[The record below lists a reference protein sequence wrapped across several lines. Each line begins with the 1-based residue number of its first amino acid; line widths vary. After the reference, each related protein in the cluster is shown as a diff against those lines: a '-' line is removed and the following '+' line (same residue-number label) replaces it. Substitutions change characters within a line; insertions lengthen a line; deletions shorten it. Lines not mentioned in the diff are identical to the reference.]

1 MGRAF
6 EDRWGAPVRAGSA
19 DAVALLDQAVEDL
32 AALAGDPVA
41 DAEAAVAADD
51 SLVLGHIYRA
61 YLALYG
67 TTPEGVATAAEIVK
81 KLDAAVLGE
90 REAHHL
96 RAARSWADGDWEA
109 TARSLERALLCH
121 PRDLLALKVAQDLY
135 FFLGNRLELRDVAA
149 RVLPAWPR
157 SRPGWGYVQGMYAFG
172 LEENAAYRQA
182 ESRAR
187 AALDHN
193 PRDVWSVHAL
203 AHVFEME
210 GSQRDGVEFLT
221 KSAGDWS
228 GSFFAIHNWW
238 HRTLYHLELG
248 EIDEALA
255 LYDSPIRAG
264 RSTEWLDVVDAAA
277 LLWRLSLFGVD
288 VTDRAAQLA
297 ADIDDLVGD
306 PVYIFNDWHAVM
318 AFGLAGDQARV
329 ERVILANRHLTAP
342 TNRMAAER
350 AGLDLLEAFGA
361 FAAGRPDRAIDLL
374 IDIRPRANAVGG
386 SHAQRDV
393 IDLTLIAAA
402 ARAGD
407 DSLTRAL
414 VTERVARKPSAET
427 SARQLVILEAG
438 RFRADLMF
446 RLRVIPIFLPP
457 LRARPGDVRLL
468 CGRLIAELNDRGR
481 RRVEHIAP
489 SAMAILEGYPFP
501 GNVRELKN
509 MLEYAFAIGEGPVL
523 GPANL
528 PPELSDPQASI
539 DDDAPAVPDPPAP
552 HPPAREGIS
561 PRGAAVCA
569 RARAHRGQPR
579 PCGAESSACPG

>member
-1 MGRAF
+1 LGKAF
-6 EDRWGAPVRAGSA
+6 ADRWGVPVRSGSA
-19 DAVALLDQAVEDL
+19 EAVALLDEAIEDL

-51 SLVLGHIYRA
+51 SLVLGHIYQA

-67 TTPEGVATAAEIVK
+67 TTSESVATAAEMVK
-81 KLDAAVLGE
+81 KLDEAVLGE

-96 RAARSWADGDWEA
+96 RAARSWADGDWQA
-109 TARSLERALLCH
+109 AARSLERALLCH
-121 PRDLLALKVAQDLY
+121 PRDLLALKVVQDLY
-135 FFLGNRLELRDVAA
+135 FFLGNRLELRDSAA

-157 SRPGWGYVQGMYAFG
+157 GLPGWGYVQGIYAFG
-172 LEENAAYRQA
+172 LEENADYRQA

-193 PRDVWSVHAL
+193 PGDVWSVHAL

-221 KSAGDWS
+221 ASADHWS

-248 EIDEALA
+248 EIDEALR
-255 LYDSPIRAG
+255 LYDAPIRSG

-288 VTDRAAQLA
+288 VTGRAAQLA

-306 PVYIFNDWHAVM
+306 PVYIFNDWHALM
-318 AFGLAGDQARV
+318 AFGLAGDRARV

-342 TNRMAAER
+342 TNRAAAQR
-350 AGLDLLEAFGA
+350 AGLDLLEAFAA

-374 IDIRPRANAVGG
+374 IDVRPRANAVGG

-407 DSLTRAL
+407 DSLARAL
-414 VTERVARKPSAET
+414 VAERVARKPSAEA
-427 SARQLVILEAG
+427 SARQLVAENGGSPDA
-438 RFRADLMF
+438 
-446 RLRVIPIFLPP
+446 LRW
-457 LRARPGDVRLL
+457 
-468 CGRLIAELNDRGR
+468 
-481 RRVEHIAP
+481 
-489 SAMAILEGYPFP
+489 
-501 GNVRELKN
+501 
-509 MLEYAFAIGEGPVL
+509 
-523 GPANL
+523 
-528 PPELSDPQASI
+528 
-539 DDDAPAVPDPPAP
+539 
-552 HPPAREGIS
+552 
-561 PRGAAVCA
+561 
-569 RARAHRGQPR
+569 
-579 PCGAESSACPG
+579 

>member
-1 MGRAF
+1 MSKAF
-6 EDRWGAPVRAGSA
+6 ADRWGVPVRAGSA

-41 DAEAAVAADD
+41 DAEAAVGTDD
-51 SLVLGHIYRA
+51 SLVLGHVYRA
-61 YLALYG
+61 YLALYR
-67 TTPEGVATAAEIVK
+67 TTPEGVAIAAEIVE

-96 RAARSWADGDWEA
+96 RAARSWADGDLEA
-109 TARSLERALLCH
+109 TARSLERALLCD

-157 SRPGWGYVQGMYAFG
+157 SLPGWGYVQGMYAFG

-182 ESRAR
+182 EARAR

-255 LYDSPIRAG
+255 LYDSPIRAR

-297 ADIDDLVGD
+297 ADIDDQVGD

-318 AFGLAGDQARV
+318 AFGLADDQARV

-374 IDIRPRANAVGG
+374 IDIRPRANVVGG

-407 DSLTRAL
+407 DGLARAL

-427 SARQLVILEAG
+427 SARQLV
-438 RFRADLMF
+438 
-446 RLRVIPIFLPP
+446 
-457 LRARPGDVRLL
+457 
-468 CGRLIAELNDRGR
+468 AENGGSL
-481 RRVEHIAP
+481 
-489 SAMAILEGYPFP
+489 
-501 GNVRELKN
+501 
-509 MLEYAFAIGEGPVL
+509 
-523 GPANL
+523 
-528 PPELSDPQASI
+528 
-539 DDDAPAVPDPPAP
+539 DAV
-552 HPPAREGIS
+552 GW
-561 PRGAAVCA
+561 
-569 RARAHRGQPR
+569 
-579 PCGAESSACPG
+579 

>member
-1 MGRAF
+1 MSKAF
-6 EDRWGAPVRAGSA
+6 ADRWGVPVRAGSA

-51 SLVLGHIYRA
+51 SLVLGHLYRA

-67 TTPEGVATAAEIVK
+67 TTPEGVATAGEIVK

-90 REAHHL
+90 RETHHL

-248 EIDEALA
+248 QIDEALA
-255 LYDSPIRAG
+255 LYDPP
-264 RSTEWLDVVDAAA
+264 
-277 LLWRLSLFGVD
+277 
-288 VTDRAAQLA
+288 DRAAQLA

-402 ARAGD
+402 ARVGD
-407 DSLTRAL
+407 DSLARAL
-414 VTERVARKPSAET
+414 VTERVARKPSAEA
-427 SARQLVILEAG
+427 SARQLV
-438 RFRADLMF
+438 
-446 RLRVIPIFLPP
+446 
-457 LRARPGDVRLL
+457 
-468 CGRLIAELNDRGR
+468 AENGGSL
-481 RRVEHIAP
+481 
-489 SAMAILEGYPFP
+489 
-501 GNVRELKN
+501 
-509 MLEYAFAIGEGPVL
+509 
-523 GPANL
+523 
-528 PPELSDPQASI
+528 
-539 DDDAPAVPDPPAP
+539 DAV
-552 HPPAREGIS
+552 GW
-561 PRGAAVCA
+561 
-569 RARAHRGQPR
+569 
-579 PCGAESSACPG
+579 

>member
-1 MGRAF
+1 MGKAF
-6 EDRWGAPVRAGSA
+6 ADRWGVPVRSDSA
-19 DAVALLDQAVEDL
+19 AAVAQLDEAIEDL

-41 DAEAAVAADD
+41 AAEAAVAADD

-67 TTPEGVATAAEIVK
+67 TTPEGVAAAGEIVK
-81 KLDAAVLGE
+81 KLDESVLGE

-109 TARSLERALLCH
+109 TVRSLERALLCH

-157 SRPGWGYVQGMYAFG
+157 DLPGWGYVQGIYAFG
-172 LEENAAYRQA
+172 LEENADYRQA

-210 GSQRDGVEFLT
+210 GSQRDGVDFLT
-221 KSAGDWS
+221 ASAGDWS

-248 EIDEALA
+248 EMDEALD

-264 RSTEWLDVVDAAA
+264 RSTQWLDVVDAAA
-277 LLWRLSLFGVD
+277 LLWRLSLFGAG
-288 VTDRAAQLA
+288 VTDRAARLA

-318 AFGLAGDQARV
+318 AFALAGDHARV
-329 ERVILANRHLTAP
+329 ERVILANRQLTAP
-342 TNRMAAER
+342 TNASAAAR

-361 FAAGRPDRAIDLL
+361 FAAGRPGRVIDLL
-374 IDIRPRANAVGG
+374 VDIRPRANAVGG

-402 ARAGD
+402 ARAGHG
-407 DSLTRAL
+407 SLARAL
-414 VTERVARKPSAET
+414 VTERVARKPSAEA
-427 SARQLVILEAG
+427 SARQLVTENGGSPDA
-438 RFRADLMF
+438 
-446 RLRVIPIFLPP
+446 LRW
-457 LRARPGDVRLL
+457 
-468 CGRLIAELNDRGR
+468 
-481 RRVEHIAP
+481 
-489 SAMAILEGYPFP
+489 
-501 GNVRELKN
+501 
-509 MLEYAFAIGEGPVL
+509 
-523 GPANL
+523 
-528 PPELSDPQASI
+528 
-539 DDDAPAVPDPPAP
+539 
-552 HPPAREGIS
+552 
-561 PRGAAVCA
+561 
-569 RARAHRGQPR
+569 
-579 PCGAESSACPG
+579 